1 MQRSRFMAVDKF
13 MSVLRNIKVA
23 CTNCSLQQLCLPV
36 GIDGEDYTKLE
47 SIVGHSRPLPRGK
60 HIYLPEDKFTSL
72 FAIRSGSV
80 KTYSVASDG
89 TEYVTGFY
97 LPGEII
103 GLDAVASGIHPCG
116 ARTLETTSLCELPF
130 DRLEDLSAIVPGI
143 SKQLLKIM
151 SQELHSEE
159 QLLMMVG
166 SQSAEARLVAL
177 FLSLSNRLSRRGYSA
192 TEFMLS
198 MSRSDIGSFLGLAV
212 ETVSRLLKRLQEQ
225 GLIIVNHREI
235 KLLDIEKLKEIVR

>member
-1 MQRSRFMAVDKF
+1 
-13 MSVLRNIKVA
+13 MSVLRNLKIA
-23 CTNCSLQQLCLPV
+23 CNNCSLQQLCIPV
-36 GIDGEDYTKLE
+36 GLEGDDFTKLE

-60 HIYLPEDKFTSL
+60 HIYLPEDRFTSL
-72 FAIRSGSV
+72 YAIRSGSV
-80 KTYSVASDG
+80 KTYNVASDG

-103 GLDAVASGIHPCG
+103 GLDAVATGVHPCG
-116 ARTLETTSLCELPF
+116 ARTLETTSLCELPY
-130 DRLEDLSAIVPGI
+130 DRLEDLSAVIPGV
-143 SKQLLKIM
+143 SKQLLRIM

-177 FLSLSNRLSRRGYSA
+177 FLSLSSRFARRGYSA
-192 TEFMLS
+192 TEFVLS

-225 GLIIVNHREI
+225 GLIQVNHREI
-235 KLLDIEKLKEIVR
+235 KLLEMEKLRAMIK